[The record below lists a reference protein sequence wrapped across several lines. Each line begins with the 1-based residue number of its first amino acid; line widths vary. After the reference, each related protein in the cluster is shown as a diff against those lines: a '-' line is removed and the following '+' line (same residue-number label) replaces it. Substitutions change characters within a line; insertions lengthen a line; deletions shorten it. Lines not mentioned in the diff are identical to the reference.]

1 MTAAIPFTERVIHET
16 HVLTDSSPLSVYR
29 TLYGDECNT
38 FLYESLQTDGTR
50 GRYSFLGGR
59 PLAIAEVNDGGVL
72 ITQNGESRADP
83 RHPNDVFRDL
93 LQTLPQ
99 LPSIEPL
106 AGGLVGFFA
115 YDYVNRLETLPS
127 NNPDELQIP
136 DARFMLPS
144 ELIIFDHQQLTTQI
158 VLIGIAANETRQSE
172 LRAVLHRNESAQLD
186 DPMATINRNSESVG
200 ESVFR
205 ESMDRDTYK
214 AAVNHAKEYVFA
226 GDIFQTVISRR
237 LSFDLTVP
245 PIDLY
250 AGLRETNPS
259 QYMYYL
265 NFEDFQ
271 VLGSSPELLAEKRGN
286 QARVR
291 PLAGTRPRG
300 SNAAEDT
307 ELERDLRGD
316 VKERA
321 EHIMLVDLARND
333 LGRVCEFGSVETTN
347 LLDVERYAR
356 VMHLVSNV
364 GGTLRDDCDA
374 FDLFEAAF
382 PAGTVSG
389 APKIRAMEIIDEL
402 ETTRRGLYA
411 GAIGYISATGDMDM
425 CIAIR
430 NIVVR
435 AGVAHIQAGAG
446 IVADSDPEAEYQET
460 LNKAGGMLRALT
472 AVGMH
477 S

>member
-1 MTAAIPFTERVIHET
+1 MTAANSLAETVLHET
-16 HVLTDSSPLSVYR
+16 HVLTDASPLSVYK
-29 TLYGDECNT
+29 TLYGNECNT

-59 PLAIAEVNDGGVL
+59 PLALAEVNDSGVVV
-72 ITQNGESRADP
+72 TTNGKSRIEK
-83 RHPNDVFRDL
+83 RHPNDVLREL
-93 LQTLPQ
+93 LQTLPE
-99 LPSIEPL
+99 LPAIEPL
-106 AGGLVGFFA
+106 AGGLIGFFA
-115 YDYVNRLETLPS
+115 YDYVNRLENLPS
-127 NNPDELQIP
+127 DNPDELEIP

-144 ELIIFDHQQLTTQI
+144 ELIIFDHQDLTAQ
-158 VLIGIAANETRQSE
+158 VVRVGAAAHDTRQDV
-172 LRAVLHRNESAQLD
+172 LRAALQQHESARQD
-186 DPMATINRNSESVG
+186 NPMPTVKGDSDVVG
-200 ESVFR
+200 ESAFR
-205 ESMDRDTYK
+205 ESMDRETYK
-214 AAVNHAKEYVFA
+214 AAVDQAKEYVFA
-226 GDIFQTVISRR
+226 GDTFQTVISRR
-237 LSFDLTVP
+237 LSFDLKVP
-245 PIDLY
+245 PIELY

-286 QARVR
+286 DARVR

-300 SNAAEDT
+300 SNAAEDI
-307 ELERDLRGD
+307 EFERDLRGD
-316 VKERA
+316 AKERA

-333 LGRVCEFGSVETTN
+333 LGRVCEFGSVATTN

-389 APKIRAMEIIDEL
+389 APKIRAMQIIDEL

-435 AGVAHIQAGAG
+435 AGVGHIQAGAG

-460 LNKAGGMLRALT
+460 LNKAGGMLRAIAAT
-472 AVGMH
+472 GMR

>member
-1 MTAAIPFTERVIHET
+1 MTVANPIAEHVIHET
-16 HVLTDSSPLSVYR
+16 YPIGDASPLAVYR
-29 TLYGDECNT
+29 SLYGDERAT

-59 PLAIAEVNDGGVL
+59 PMALVEINDSGVAIAS
-72 ITQNGESRADP
+72 NGESRIDRRP
-83 RHPNDVFRDL
+83 PNDVLREL
-93 LQTLPQ
+93 LQTLPP

-106 AGGLVGFFA
+106 AGGLIGFFA
-115 YDYVNRLETLPS
+115 YDYVNYLETLPS
-127 NNPDELQIP
+127 TNPDELNIP
-136 DARFMLPS
+136 AARLMLPS
-144 ELIIFDHQQLTTQI
+144 ELIVFDHQERTAQM
-158 VLIGIAANETRQSE
+158 VLIGAAANEARRDEILAALQRADSE
-172 LRAVLHRNESAQLD
+172 TDAEANATTASEADDVNEPSLRA
-186 DPMATINRNSESVG
+186 
-200 ESVFR
+200 
-205 ESMDRDTYK
+205 SMDRETYK
-214 AAVNHAKEYVFA
+214 VAVARAKEYIFA

-237 LSFDLTVP
+237 LSFDLAVP
-245 PIDLY
+245 PVELY

-259 QYMYYL
+259 QYMYFL

-300 SNAAEDT
+300 GNAAADI
-307 ELERDLRGD
+307 ELERELCAD

-333 LGRVCEFGSVETTN
+333 LGRVCQFGTVQTSN
-347 LLDVERYAR
+347 LLEVERYAR

-364 GGTLRDDCDA
+364 GGILRDDCDA
-374 FDLFEAAF
+374 FDLFDAAF

-402 ETTRRGLYA
+402 ETRRRGLYA

-435 AGVAHIQAGAG
+435 DGVGHIQAGAG

-460 LNKAGGMLRALT
+460 LNKAGGMLRAIR
-472 AVGMH
+472 AAGGR